1 FALIADEVRVAI
13 DRDVDIVSAR
23 QKGRELASHCGLPST
38 DLAVVATAIS
48 ELARNIVRYAVRGEI
63 ILRLVDDHGKRG
75 IEVVAAD
82 DGPGI
87 PDVALATQDGALVAV
102 VDGLGHGA
110 EAADAAKAALRS
122 LERHA
127 HEPILP
133 LIRNCHRSLAG
144 TRGVVMS
151 VAVFDARAETV
162 TWVGVGNVE
171 GVLLRAQ
178 ATTILGRESLLLR
191 GGVVGGHLPALA
203 AALIPVSRGDALIF
217 ATDGIR
223 SDFVVRP

>member
-1 FALIADEVRVAI
+1 M
-13 DRDVDIVSAR
+13 
-23 QKGRELASHCGLPST
+23 
-38 DLAVVATAIS
+38 
-48 ELARNIVRYAVRGEI
+48 
-63 ILRLVDDHGKRG
+63 
-75 IEVVAAD
+75 
-82 DGPGI
+82 
-87 PDVALATQDGALVAV
+87 AV

-191 GGVVGGHLPALA
+191 GGVVGVHLPALA
-203 AALIPVSRGDALIF
+203 AAIIPVTRGDVLIL

-223 SDFVVRP
+223 SDFVVRPLPADDGPQQLADDILAKWGTRTDDALVLVARYVGSAS